1 MKKEMTPPKDNI
13 AELQRTHEL
22 IYEQAAIL
30 SRSEDIPTAI
40 QGMLAAIGS
49 FVNAERA
56 YIFEDKGTHY
66 SNTFEWCAPGIRPE
80 KDNLRE
86 IDLDTIS
93 AWTDILIHG
102 ECIIISELESI
113 KEEYPRVY
121 DILKPQSI
129 SNVVEAP
136 IMVDNHLIGFLGVD
150 NSPVKTSQ
158 RVAETLQVLGTFIA
172 ITLKNQEGR
181 LESLEQANTA
191 LSETNAALRVAYE
204 SANQANAAKTTFL
217 SKMSHDIRTPMNA
230 IIGYTNIALNYIDNR
245 EKVQSCLHKILTSS
259 SHLLNLFND
268 ILNMSHIENGEMQI
282 KEQECSLPELIDDV
296 LDILQPQVKAKHLE
310 LSVNTYDVVDEDI
323 IADPLKLCQ
332 IFVNLLG
339 NSVKYTLAGG
349 RIIFDIYQKKAFG
362 QDFGDYIFIVRDNG
376 IGMYP
381 EFIEHIYEPFERES
395 TVTKSGIRGV
405 GIGMTITKHIV
416 DMMGGTIAVRS
427 RKGEGSEF
435 QVELRMRLQDGEK
448 SAVQVEE
455 LTGLRVMVVDD
466 SADRCDSVCSMLGLL
481 GMRVERAFTPK
492 EAIARAGSV
501 YNEEDP
507 FRVYIIDWQMAEK
520 DGTEVIKKI
529 REIIGKNVPIMILT
543 SYDGGDTEKKWKI
556 AGADVFC
563 ARPLFISGLKSAL
576 LSVIHPSEKEK
587 VSPVK
592 VDFKGRRVLL
602 VDDNEMNREIAETV
616 LTESGFLVE
625 TASDGTDAVVM
636 VQRSEEHYYDAVLT
650 DIQMPVMDGY
660 EAARAIRTLDREDV
674 HTLPIIAIS
683 ANGMEEDKEM
693 ALVSGIND
701 WIDKPLYVDAFIE
714 VLTKYLAE

>member
-1 MKKEMTPPKDNI
+1 MGETKVVPEQENMDMRYIVSSVSSLFTHFILVDLEKDTYRCLFVAEPNRIDFPESGRYEDFICCICSFLENKDDEWKVRKNLEKNAIIEGLGNSGSSLQYEYLVRYAQTPEWMHCDIICQERKNGKPCKVMFLWQNITTFKEKEKRTRNEVSMLSRRAQRANI
-13 AELQRTHEL
+13 A
-22 IYEQAAIL
+22 
-30 SRSEDIPTAI
+30 
-40 QGMLAAIGS
+40 
-49 FVNAERA
+49 
-56 YIFEDKGTHY
+56 K
-66 SNTFEWCAPGIRPE
+66 NTF
-80 KDNLRE
+80 L
-86 IDLDTIS
+86 
-93 AWTDILIHG
+93 
-102 ECIIISELESI
+102 
-113 KEEYPRVY
+113 
-121 DILKPQSI
+121 
-129 SNVVEAP
+129 
-136 IMVDNHLIGFLGVD
+136 
-150 NSPVKTSQ
+150 
-158 RVAETLQVLGTFIA
+158 
-172 ITLKNQEGR
+172 
-181 LESLEQANTA
+181 
-191 LSETNAALRVAYE
+191 TN
-204 SANQANAAKTTFL
+204 
-217 SKMSHDIRTPMNA
+217 MSHDIRTPMNA

-395 TVTKSGIRGV
+395 TVTKSGIKGV